1 MFQLIDAWDMKIG
14 DMYFL
19 KKHQRIIGDVIFI
32 KYNMTPSGQ
41 QFATVTYP
49 YTSGYSYLMLSVIS
63 VYRYVSE
70 EEYWEKVKE
79 KYDAKCLDI
88 ILKRLVDDSFQWL

>member
-1 MFQLIDAWDMKIG
+1 MFELIDVWDMKIG

-19 KKHQRIIGDVIFI
+19 KKPQHIVGELIFM

-41 QFATVTYP
+41 PFATFTYP
-49 YTSGYSYLMLSVIS
+49 DTSEYYVMLSVIS

-70 EEYWEKVKE
+70 K
-79 KYDAKCLDI
+79 
-88 ILKRLVDDSFQWL
+88 